1 MLRALTKTVT
11 LLLLLIGGSA
21 GLLYYYHHNSAE
33 QQIAQLQQ
41 KNQELEQIRH
51 RLETDRRVAK
61 ILVTDQKMIAGKMKT
76 TLLFVEYTENGT
88 ELPAKQFIINGNEA
102 HFDAE
107 IIKFKDQY
115 VEQGDPLRGQ
125 SIMLFVR
132 VYGSDQAPSAG
143 FPIDAPGTIPEIYR
157 GADPRVSAFEQD
169 LWANFW
175 KLYND
180 RDARESRGIRGLH
193 GEGLYGQFNPGH
205 VYTITL
211 RSNGD
216 GTINEEPLDPMYKQ
230 AIENR

>member
-1 MLRALTKTVT
+1 MLRSLAKTLSLF
-11 LLLLLIGGSA
+11 LLLVAGST
-21 GLLYYYHHNSAE
+21 GLVYYYHHNSAE

-61 ILVTDQKMIAGKMKT
+61 ILVTDQKTIAGQMKT
-76 TLLFVEYTENGT
+76 TLLFVEYTESGK
-88 ELPAKQFIINGNEA
+88 ELPAKQFIVNGNEA
-102 HFDAE
+102 HFDAQ

-132 VYGSDQAPSAG
+132 VYGADQAPSAG

-157 GADPRVSAFEQD
+157 GADPQVSAFEQN
-169 LWANFW
+169 LWADFW

-216 GTINEEPLDPMYKQ
+216 GTIIEEPLDPMYKQ
-230 AIENR
+230 ALENK